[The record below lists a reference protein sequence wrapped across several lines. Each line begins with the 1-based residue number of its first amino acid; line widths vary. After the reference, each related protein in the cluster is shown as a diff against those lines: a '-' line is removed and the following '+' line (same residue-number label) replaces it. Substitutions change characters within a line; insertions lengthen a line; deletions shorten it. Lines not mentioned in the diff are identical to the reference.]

1 MRIYDIITK
10 KRYGAQLSCEE
21 IDFVINGYM
30 RGDIADYQ
38 ISSLLMAI
46 CINSMSES
54 ETNHL
59 TKAMLNSGDTVD
71 LSSLGDLSVDKH
83 STGGVGD
90 KTTLIVAPIV
100 ASCGARVAKMSGRG
114 LGFTGGTIDKLEA
127 IDGFKTVLDQKE
139 FLAQAKDV
147 GAVVIAQS
155 GNLVPADKKLYA
167 LRDVTATVESIP
179 LIASS
184 IMSKKLASGAKSIVL
199 DVKVGRGAFMK
210 TEDDAKKLALA
221 MIKIGRSFDRGVT
234 ALITN
239 MDIPLGYCVGN
250 SLEVYE
256 AVSVLKGQGE
266 KRLTDVA
273 LKLSAA
279 MLSMALKI
287 DIEEATKMAQ
297 ESISSGRALEKLQ
310 QMIYAQGGRL
320 DIINNQGSL
329 LGDKHTYEYR
339 ATGDGYIA
347 FVNAERVGTCSMLL
361 GAGRVKKED
370 KINHR
375 AGLFFKKSYG
385 DYVKRGDTIAML
397 YANDISLFDGAAKML
412 DEAILISE
420 EKPSDNILIYDIIK

>member
-10 KRYGAQLSCEE
+10 KRYGLELSCEE
-21 IDFVINGYM
+21 IDFIIDGYM

-46 CINSMSES
+46 CINSMSEG

-127 IDGFKTVLDQKE
+127 IDGFRTTLDQKE

-199 DVKVGRGAFMK
+199 DVKVGKGAFMK
-210 TEDDAKKLALA
+210 TKDDAEKLALA

-256 AVSVLKGQGE
+256 SISVLKGQGE
-266 KRLTDVA
+266 KRLTTVA
-273 LKLSAA
+273 LELSAS

-287 DIEEATKMAQ
+287 DLDKARKMAQ
-297 ESISSGRALEKLQ
+297 ESISSGKALEKLQ
-310 QMIYAQGGRL
+310 QMIYAQGGTL
-320 DIINNQGSL
+320 DIINCQDSL
-329 LGDKHTYEYR
+329 LGDRYTYEYR
-339 ATGDGYIA
+339 AANDGYISTI
-347 FVNAERVGTCSMLL
+347 NAELVGTGSMLL

-375 AGLFFKKSYG
+375 AGLFFKKTYG
-385 DYVKRGDTIAML
+385 DYVRRGDIIATL
-397 YANDISLFDGAAKML
+397 YANDISLFDGAARVL
-412 DEAILISE
+412 DEAILVSE
-420 EKPSDNILIYDIIK
+420 EKPSEDILIYDIIK

>member
-239 MDIPLGYCVGN
+239 MDIPLGYCIGN
-250 SLEVYE
+250 SLEIYE
-256 AVSVLKGQGE
+256 AISVLKGQGE

-347 FVNAERVGTCSMLL
+347 SVNAERVGTCSMLL

-385 DYVKRGDTIAML
+385 DYVKRGDTIATL

>member
-54 ETNHL
+54 ETIHL

-167 LRDVTATVESIP
+167 L
-179 LIASS
+179 
-184 IMSKKLASGAKSIVL
+184 
-199 DVKVGRGAFMK
+199 
-210 TEDDAKKLALA
+210 
-221 MIKIGRSFDRGVT
+221 
-234 ALITN
+234 
-239 MDIPLGYCVGN
+239 
-250 SLEVYE
+250 
-256 AVSVLKGQGE
+256 
-266 KRLTDVA
+266 
-273 LKLSAA
+273 LKLHP
-279 MLSMALKI
+279 
-287 DIEEATKMAQ
+287 
-297 ESISSGRALEKLQ
+297 
-310 QMIYAQGGRL
+310 
-320 DIINNQGSL
+320 
-329 LGDKHTYEYR
+329 KH
-339 ATGDGYIA
+339 
-347 FVNAERVGTCSMLL
+347 L
-361 GAGRVKKED
+361 
-370 KINHR
+370 H
-375 AGLFFKKSYG
+375 
-385 DYVKRGDTIAML
+385 
-397 YANDISLFDGAAKML
+397 
-412 DEAILISE
+412 
-420 EKPSDNILIYDIIK
+420 

>member
-221 MIKIGRSFDRGVT
+221 MIKIGKSFDRGVT

-239 MDIPLGYCVGN
+239 MDIPLGYCIGN
-250 SLEVYE
+250 SLEIYE
-256 AVSVLKGQGE
+256 AISVLKGQGE
-266 KRLTDVA
+266 KRLTTVA
-273 LKLSAA
+273 LELSAS

-320 DIINNQGSL
+320 DIINNQDSL

-339 ATGDGYIA
+339 ATGDGYITS
-347 FVNAERVGTCSMLL
+347 VNAERVGTCSMLL

-385 DYVKRGDTIAML
+385 DYVKRGDTIATL